1 MFRAKNWDSFQSY
14 KDRNPP
20 WIRLH
25 KRLIDDINF
34 QKMSVDARALLPM
47 IWLLIS
53 EDEDPVS
60 GRLQLGYEELSFRLR
75 QPEKVIKAALQEI
88 VKAGFLERIN
98 DDNTICYIND
108 TELLRNCHPETE
120 TEAETEADSE
130 TEAYKKQTKKI
141 HDFPLPDWMPI
152 DAWDGYCKM
161 RGKSFTPHAKQLA
174 IKTLDGF
181 RNAGFNPR
189 EVLEQSIMNGWK
201 GLFEPK
207 PKGNRNENA
216 RTNYGRYS
224 PPPGKSQQAADAIN
238 RALDELDDESNTINA
253 LYRHL

>member
-1 MFRAKNWDSFQSY
+1 MFRARNWDSFQSY

-34 QKMSVDARALLPM
+34 QKMNADARALLPM

-53 EDEDPVS
+53 EDADPVS
-60 GRLQLGYEELSFRLR
+60 GMLRLGYEELSFRLR
-75 QPEKVIKAALQEI
+75 QPEKIIKAAMQEI

-98 DDNTICYIND
+98 DDNTECYIND
-108 TELLRNCHPETE
+108 TEVLRNCHPETE
-120 TEAETEADSE
+120 TEAETYTEAD
-130 TEAYKKQTKKI
+130 KKQTKKI
-141 HDFPLPDWMPI
+141 DSVTLPDWMPL
-152 DAWDGYCKM
+152 DAWDGFCKM
-161 RGKSFTPHAKQLA
+161 RGKTFTDHAKQLA

-207 PKGNRNENA
+207 PKGNRNENTGRNFAYRDKSAEA
-216 RTNYGRYS
+216 R
-224 PPPGKSQQAADAIN
+224 AAVE
-238 RALDELDDESNTINA
+238 RALGTTIFDDEERRTW
-253 LYRHL
+253 